1 MDGNTPLLAVVYSR
15 RSRPWREIVDAADGL
30 CRLLWIVNETELGTT
45 TSVLRKVGKVVNT
58 ANRTPEELIQLVHAE
73 NPQGV
78 TSYYDADLHL
88 QAWLA
93 AALGLSG
100 PSVEAV
106 ARLND
111 KLLQREALAAAKL
124 PVPRF
129 SVVPDHP
136 DADDVDRLCEAIS
149 FPMLLKPRDGTGCR
163 DILPVTSR
171 AELLRLLEEME
182 RPSNMILEE
191 WMDDL
196 SSGGPY
202 ADRVSVDS
210 VVSRGI
216 CSHMGILGL
225 FPMAPPFR
233 STGGFFPADVDQSDV
248 PELFALATASIKAI
262 GSDSGSF
269 RTEIK
274 LTPEGYKIIEIN
286 GRPTGLTP
294 AVVELASGVSL
305 LQLSMRIAL
314 GEHVVVEGPV
324 SCNRIAY
331 RYYDEPPMSAQK
343 VLGILGLSELR
354 ERAGVLQ
361 IDVQKRVGDAVN
373 WRNGSLDKV
382 FQVTGVVSDYA
393 ELAEHF
399 LACSANSFVTYKHDS
414 CRAR

>member
-1 MDGNTPLLAVVYSR
+1 MVYSL
-15 RSRPWREIVDAADGL
+15 RSRPWREIADAAAGL
-30 CRLLWIVNETELGTT
+30 CRLLWIVDESELDTT
-45 TSVLRKVGKVVNT
+45 TSVLRKVGKVIDT
-58 ANRTPEELIQLVHAE
+58 ADRTPEELIQLVYAE

-88 QAWLA
+88 HAWLA

-111 KLLQREALAAAKL
+111 KLLQREALAAAEV
-124 PVPRF
+124 PCPRF
-129 SVVPDHP
+129 SAVPD
-136 DADDVDRLCEAIS
+136 DLTTDEVDRLCETLT

-171 AELLRLLEEME
+171 AELFRVLEKME
-182 RPSNMILEE
+182 RPSCMILEE
-191 WMDDL
+191 RMADV
-196 SSGGPY
+196 SPGGPY

-210 VVSRGI
+210 VVSRGV

-225 FPMAPPFR
+225 FPMALPFR
-233 STGGFFPADVDQSDV
+233 SSGGFFPADVARSEV
-248 PELFALATASIKAI
+248 SNLFDLATASIRAV

-305 LQLSMRIAL
+305 LQLGMRIAL

-324 SCNRIAY
+324 PCDRIAY
-331 RYYDEPPMSAQK
+331 RYYDEPPMSARK
-343 VLGILGLSELR
+343 VLGISGLGELR

-361 IDVQKRVGDAVN
+361 IDVHKNVGDPVD
-373 WRNGSLDKV
+373 WHSGSLDKV
-382 FQVTGVVSDYA
+382 FQVTGTVSDYA

-399 LACSANSFVTYKHDS
+399 RACSADSFVTYEHDDDCS
-414 CRAR
+414 GDVARSSG